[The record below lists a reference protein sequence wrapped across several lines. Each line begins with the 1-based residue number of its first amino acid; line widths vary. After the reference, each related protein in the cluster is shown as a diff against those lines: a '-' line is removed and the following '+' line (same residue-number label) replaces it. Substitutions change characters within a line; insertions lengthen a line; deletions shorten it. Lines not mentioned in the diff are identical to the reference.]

1 MKTISSY
8 FKVVCFVL
16 LAQQSF
22 SVCGSLLSRETMSS
36 AGPCF
41 WRCKHKAAT
50 RLLYVASG
58 PSELALYLLGI
69 LVCFVLTDFD
79 KYSWDEKGSW
89 GENYA
94 CSSGL
99 QSPKVME
106 HPWMKPHSP
115 MVRAL
120 DACQCQPDVSDSP
133 VPVSAQ
139 YLSVQCQYWANVS
152 VSPMSVPLSSQCMS
166 DQCQCRPSVH
176 VCSISVSACCQCQPN
191 VSVCL
196 KSVSV

>member
-8 FKVVCFVL
+8 FKVVCFVDVL

-22 SVCGSLLSRETMSS
+22 SVCGSLLSRETMPS

-58 PSELALYLLGI
+58 ASELALYLSGI

-133 VPVSAQ
+133 VPVS
-139 YLSVQCQYWANVS
+139 VQCQYWANVS

-166 DQCQCRPSVH
+166 DQCQCHSNVN
-176 VCSISVSACCQCQPN
+176 VCPMSLSLQCLCHHD
-191 VSVCL
+191 VTVRL
-196 KSVSV
+196 L